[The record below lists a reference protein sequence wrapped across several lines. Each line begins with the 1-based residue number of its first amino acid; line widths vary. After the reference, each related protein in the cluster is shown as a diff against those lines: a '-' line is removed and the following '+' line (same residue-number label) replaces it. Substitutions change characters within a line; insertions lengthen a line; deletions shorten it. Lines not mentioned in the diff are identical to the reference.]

1 MSTEQKPVPTSLNM
15 DARNFLRA
23 INNSAQSK
31 VTFFESVIKRLGQ
44 EAKKNFRLVALHPT
58 SLYFEDANTHDY
70 YMGDIK
76 KDGVR
81 FIIENIKRLNIVEE
95 KKADLFDKNCVEL
108 VEAVSDQDFK
118 SAEKAFNRIEM
129 QRFRSRVIPESGCV
143 MTRDG
148 EVRKINVNTGT
159 VKEDRMPK
167 IIKAFADAV
176 ADSVELVEGQVV
188 RGTFVETG
196 EQFIIPVDEYTRRCV
211 VARKMRQVAEEAHR
225 SPSFQKL
232 VNTVAA
238 KVSQQKVAEAVEI
251 AAKFLKEQQEFC
263 LLSGAGMRQLI
274 ESSLASNMEFN
285 SFLINDVATL
295 MHKTNLKVNHD
306 SIVECW
312 SKTAQK
318 AQHAELLVK
327 AKGLSEAKDFA
338 AEYELFLEGVFSETG
353 SIDDNKA
360 KAYLTSLRIVK
371 SVLSHVEGNEQ
382 LVQDMERMVS
392 SLESEQPATDV
403 MFQAEELLA
412 SLSDELV
419 GRVDNLS
426 NFDRMPGV
434 EEDPMAPEEAV
445 EDEAPVPLPDLGGEE
460 EMPDMGMDMGAPAP
474 AAAGAGAPAMEPAMA
489 GAGMGFESKNKKAKP
504 VTEEYT
510 AVEKMNLLEIQE
522 ELLSW
527 KTDGHIYLKE
537 DGFEDCYSQLNRY
550 IDRCMALGTSA
561 DVVREEFET
570 IRDVV
575 IDSGSDVSLD
585 LPNDPYADSVNL
597 KESSKVKA
605 DYMPLAEDLGGLA
618 GPAKGPK
625 VSGDAS
631 GMSELQSGEGLSKKD
646 LQKVDGTDSKGAPS
660 NGGAAGHDV
669 GLGMAKDNM
678 SKTKGL
684 AAKELKKVSGQDA
697 ANTPNPGGAEK
708 GDTDMGKELLNKSK
722 SIAEASFI
730 DRIAATLGEEEQ
742 KLGTSHKT
750 GAGYTKSHDM
760 KMDELQGK
768 DGVETGEVQKVDG
781 TDAKGVPSAK
791 GAEKGD
797 LDMAKDH
804 QDKTKGLAES
814 DEQSDEVVSEVPEN
828 DEVPANEDQY
838 KGPRRHDNGKK
849 KAALSP
855 KEVKKEEIEKI
866 ADTVSEDVAV
876 FKSDDRL
883 DDVIMKVLEHMKTTD
898 MGNSAMGMPGELP
911 MGGEPGLGG
920 EMGGMDG
927 MDGMPQAEPMDM
939 PLPGGDAPVGD
950 EPPMGG
956 DMGMD
961 APMGGEAP
969 AGGPPMMGDEPMG
982 DAASMGGD
990 ELPMG
995 GDEAPAPE
1003 GEKKAPPF
1011 EKKDGGEKKDKKDD
1025 SKGEKKDKKD
1035 DDKEEKKDDKKK
1047 EESFNRALHTK
1058 LETLSEEFC
1067 ADCDSKKCKCP
1078 KKCKKCDKAKCSCK

>member
-31 VTFFESVIKRLGQ
+31 VTFFESVVKRLGQ
-44 EAKKNFRLVALHPT
+44 EAKKDLRLVALHPT
-58 SLYFEDANTHDY
+58 SLYFEDASTHDY
-70 YMGDIK
+70 YVGDIK

-81 FIIENIKRLNIVEE
+81 YIVENIKRINVVEE
-95 KKADLFDKNCVEL
+95 KKADLFDKNCIEL
-108 VEAVSDQDFK
+108 VEAVSGQDYK
-118 SAEKAFNRIEM
+118 SAEKAFSRIEM

-148 EVRKINVNTGT
+148 EVRKINVNTGA

-176 ADSVELVEGQVV
+176 ADSVELSEGQVV
-188 RGTFVETG
+188 RGTFMETG
-196 EQFIIPVDEYTRRCV
+196 EEFIIPVDEYTRRCV

-251 AAKFLKEQQEFC
+251 AAKFLKEEQEFC
-263 LLSGAGMRQLI
+263 LLNAAGMRNLV
-274 ESSLASNMEFN
+274 ESAMASNMEFN
-285 SFLINDVATL
+285 SFLINDVSTL
-295 MHKTNLKVNHD
+295 MHRTNLKVNRD

-318 AQHAELLVK
+318 AQNAELLVK

-338 AEYELFLEGVFSETG
+338 SEYELFLEGVFSETG

-371 SVLSHVEGNEQ
+371 SVLSHMEGQEQ

-403 MFQAEELLA
+403 IFQAEELLA

-434 EEDPMAPEEAV
+434 EEEPMAPEEGM

-460 EMPDMGMDMGAPAP
+460 EMPDMGLDMGAPAP
-474 AAAGAGAPAMEPAMA
+474 AGAPGAAPMEPAMA
-489 GAGMGFESKNKKAKP
+489 GMESKNKKTKP
-504 VTEEYT
+504 VTEGYT
-510 AVEKMNLLEIQE
+510 TVEKMNLMEVQE

-550 IDRCMALGTSA
+550 IDRCMALGPVA
-561 DVVREEFET
+561 DSVREEFET

-585 LPNDPYADSVNL
+585 LPADPYADSVNL
-597 KESSKVKA
+597 KESAKVKA

-625 VSGDAS
+625 HSGDNS

-646 LQKVDGTDSKGAPS
+646 LQKVDGTDAKGVTS
-660 NGGAAGHDV
+660 NSGAAGHEV
-669 GLGMAKDNM
+669 GLGMAKDHM

-722 SIAEASFI
+722 SIAETSFI

-742 KLGTSHKT
+742 KVGTSYKT
-750 GAGYTKSHDM
+750 GAGYTKSHDL

-768 DGVETGEVQKVDG
+768 DGVETSEAQKIDG
-781 TDAKGVPSAK
+781 TDAKGVPTAK

-814 DEQSDEVVSEVPEN
+814 DEADEVMSEVPEN
-828 DEVPANEDQY
+828 DETPANEDQY

-849 KAALSP
+849 KSALSP

-866 ADTVSEDVAV
+866 ADTVSEDIAV
-876 FKSDDRL
+876 FKTDDRL

-898 MGNSAMGMPGELP
+898 VNPGMAMPGELP

-920 EMGGMDG
+920 EMGGGDM
-927 MDGMPQAEPMDM
+927 EPHVEPAHIDM
-939 PLPGGDAPVGD
+939 PLPDAGAPVGD

-956 DMGMD
+956 DMGGD
-961 APMGGEAP
+961 AP
-969 AGGPPMMGDEPMG
+969 AGGPPMDMGGEAPMGDEM
-982 DAASMGGD
+982 SV
-990 ELPMG
+990 G

-1003 GEKKAPPF
+1003 GEKKSPPPF
-1011 EKKDGGEKKDKKDD
+1011 EKKDGGEKK
-1025 SKGEKKDKKD
+1025 EKKD
-1035 DDKEEKKDDKKK
+1035 DDKEDKKDDKKK
-1047 EESFNRALHTK
+1047 EESFNRALNTK

-1067 ADCDSKKCKCP
+1067 SDCDSKKCKCP
-1078 KKCKKCDKAKCSCK
+1078 KKCKKCDKAKCACK